1 MSYKNI
7 FQGILSSTVVT
18 AGYDDSMVMSHVT
31 FYGVASIPN
40 SITVDGFAQDFV
52 YEEDTKV

>member
-1 MSYKNI
+1 
-7 FQGILSSTVVT
+7 VVT